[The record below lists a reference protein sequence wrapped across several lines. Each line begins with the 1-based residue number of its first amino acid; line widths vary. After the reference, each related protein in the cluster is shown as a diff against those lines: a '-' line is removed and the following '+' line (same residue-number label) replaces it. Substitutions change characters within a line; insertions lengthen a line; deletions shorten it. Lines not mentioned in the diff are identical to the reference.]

1 MDSSK
6 KMVHLSGLE
15 MGWIRSTCIFH
26 MIFFLKKMY
35 LLVSHIANY
44 FV

>member
-26 MIFFLKKMY
+26 MILKKKN
-35 LLVSHIANY
+35 VFATW
-44 FV
+44 